1 MEKIIIEKIY
11 LKESNLETPNQLE
24 IFEEKINTTNT
35 ELGCQTGFQN
45 TVVNRKD
52 SYEVTLSLQ
61 LATKSEDL
69 FLYVINFIYAGLFR
83 IEGCDDEDK
92 QSEILAVDCPNILF
106 PYARLHADYVTKSTG
121 LPPVMLQEIDFK
133 ELWYEEIGK
142 EYK

>member
-11 LKESNLETPNQLE
+11 LKESNIEAPNQLE
-24 IFEEKINTTNT
+24 IFEESINTTNT
-35 ELGCQTGFQN
+35 ELGCQTAFQN
-45 TVVNRKD
+45 AVFKKRD
-52 SYEVTLSLQ
+52 CYEVTLSLQ
-61 LATKSEDL
+61 LATKSEGQ

-83 IEGCDDEDK
+83 IEGCDEDK

-121 LPPVMLQEIDFK
+121 LPAVILQEIDFK